1 MGREEKVQFLAIAA
15 VSLFL
20 LYVNRNAIEPLF
32 GTFST
37 GEELLMWVGSFSI
50 AYFTGSVSALREIQQ
65 KNGDRTRLA
74 ASLDDIAGVNI
85 TKIFNYG
92 ERVEN
97 YPASLNCLRKIKSY
111 QVLAYFGG
119 TLTFAS
125 VAVGF
130 IYVMRETRLPN
141 NTYVVIGWALIFL
154 AEGSIIKMAFANYNA
169 ITAFVGSEGLDA
181 SLVRRSQWE
190 TFKLSLSNFFVG
202 ISFLALALFLI
213 STLDNFSTIATYP
226 NVLRGVHYL
235 IVFASL
241 TSGFGWIGTA
251 IYQMFPHFSPKYADY
266 ELPDANE
273 AFFTNV
279 EQRPDG
285 TFLFQTAE
293 EDGGEENR
301 RENC

>member
-1 MGREEKVQFLAIAA
+1 MGREEKAQFLAIAA
-15 VSLFL
+15 VSVFL
-20 LYVNRNAIEPLF
+20 LYVNRNAIEMLF
-32 GTFST
+32 ASLST
-37 GEELLMWVGSFSI
+37 GEELLMWAGTLSI
-50 AYFTGSVSALREIQQ
+50 AYFTGNVSALREVQ
-65 KNGDRTRLA
+65 KESGDRTRLA

-85 TKIFNYG
+85 TKIFAYG

-97 YPASLNCLRKIKSY
+97 FPASLNCLRKIKSY

-125 VAVGF
+125 VGVAF
-130 IYVMRETRLPN
+130 IYFMRETRLPN
-141 NTYVVIGWALIFL
+141 NTFVVIGWILIFL
-154 AEGSIIKMAFANYNA
+154 AEGSIVKMALTNYNA
-169 ITAFVGSEGLDA
+169 ITTFVGSEGLDA
-181 SLVRRSQWE
+181 SLVHRSQWS
-190 TFKLSLSNFFVG
+190 TFKHSFSSFIVG
-202 ISFLALALFLI
+202 ISFTALALFFI
-213 STLDNFSTIATYP
+213 ITIDEFSTFVNYP

-241 TSGFGWIGTA
+241 TSGVGWIGTA
-251 IYQMFPHFSPKYADY
+251 IYQMLPHLSPKYADY

-273 AFFTNV
+273 AFFTDV

-293 EDGGEENR
+293 EDSGEENR